1 MSSKDIYYVYTDIS
15 SNPLY
20 RQIRKNGQK
29 DFCLQRFENGRW
41 LNGMKDIEGRVLYNL
56 PEVISAIEGAQKIY
70 FVEGEKDVE
79 TLKEKGLV
87 ATTIAGRRKWYIATR
102 PIRHFGMR

>member
-1 MSSKDIYYVYTDIS
+1 MSNDIYYEYTDKDG
-15 SNPLY
+15 NPLY

-29 DFCLQRFENGRW
+29 DFCLQSYKNGSW
-41 LNGMKDIEGRVLYNL
+41 VNGMKDVNRVLYNL
-56 PEVISAIEGAQKIY
+56 PSVISGVEKAKKIY
-70 FVEGEKDVE
+70 WVEGEKDVE

-102 PIRHFGMR
+102 PIRHFGMC